1 MVKGWIGPDQLVE
14 DCYDGYCR
22 RLWYDE
28 EVYYKDDGFEE
39 AYEKKFK
46 KKIKKSEK
54 KCVQSSESM
63 I

>member
-1 MVKGWIGPDQLVE
+1 MVKGWIGTDQLVE

-46 KKIKKSEK
+46 KN
-54 KCVQSSESM
+54 
-63 I
+63 

>member
-1 MVKGWIGPDQLVE
+1 MVKGWIGPDHLVE
-14 DCYDGYCR
+14 QCYDGYCR

-46 KKIKKSEK
+46 KN
-54 KCVQSSESM
+54 
-63 I
+63 